1 MYDAMVTG
9 KRLLMVLC
17 SALSI
22 GCLLPLYAAD
32 GVLLHR
38 QLSFRNAVP
47 AGNYSGIAW
56 LGEDRYAVVSDKSDA
71 EGFFVFS
78 IAIDSIN
85 GDIQNVRNL
94 GFVECARDNRDI
106 EGIALVPQRQ
116 MVVISGEA
124 DNRIRAYS
132 VGGGAVDIDIPQAA
146 VHSSLPAN
154 GGLESLSYNAVT
166 GRMWTCNETGPVRIV
181 EYDTLFSIKGIYD
194 YPLDAPLKE
203 EAKAA
208 HYAHGVSE
216 ICADDDG
223 TLLVL
228 EREFFVPKR
237 KIGASVNCKLFRF
250 SPSGGGKQLLGQWKS
265 RLNLLKRNI
274 ANYEGM
280 CFGPRLADGRRV
292 VVMVADSQGQY
303 KGLMKDWFRTAVIQ

>member
-1 MYDAMVTG
+1 
-9 KRLLMVLC
+9 MVLC

-38 QLSFRNAVP
+38 QRSFRNAVP
-47 AGNYSGIAW
+47 PGNYSGIAW

-71 EGFFVFS
+71 EGFFVFA

-132 VGGGAVDIDIPQAA
+132 VGGGAIDIDIPQAA

-166 GRMWTCNETGPVRIV
+166 GRMWTCNETGPVRMA

-208 HYAHGVSE
+208 HYAHV
-216 ICADDDG
+216 
-223 TLLVL
+223 
-228 EREFFVPKR
+228 
-237 KIGASVNCKLFRF
+237 
-250 SPSGGGKQLLGQWKS
+250 
-265 RLNLLKRNI
+265 
-274 ANYEGM
+274 
-280 CFGPRLADGRRV
+280 
-292 VVMVADSQGQY
+292 
-303 KGLMKDWFRTAVIQ
+303 

>member
-1 MYDAMVTG
+1 
-9 KRLLMVLC
+9 
-17 SALSI
+17 
-22 GCLLPLYAAD
+22 
-32 GVLLHR
+32 
-38 QLSFRNAVP
+38 
-47 AGNYSGIAW
+47 
-56 LGEDRYAVVSDKSDA
+56 
-71 EGFFVFS
+71 
-78 IAIDSIN
+78 
-85 GDIQNVRNL
+85 
-94 GFVECARDNRDI
+94 
-106 EGIALVPQRQ
+106 
-116 MVVISGEA
+116 
-124 DNRIRAYS
+124 
-132 VGGGAVDIDIPQAA
+132 
-146 VHSSLPAN
+146 
-154 GGLESLSYNAVT
+154 
-166 GRMWTCNETGPVRIV
+166 MWTCNETGPVRIV

-303 KGLMKDWFRTAVIQ
+303 KGVMKDWFRTAVIQ